1 MINRCALTTFDN
13 PFDPFEQF
21 VDWFLFDVEKGY
33 NCCSI
38 VGRLVSD
45 KLTTDMSQREE
56 EFVIEEAIDNFIKHD
71 AANLY
76 TKVYKKGSSADIESD

>member
-1 MINRCALTTFDN
+1 MINHCALTTLDN

-33 NCCSI
+33 NCCSV
-38 VGRLVSD
+38 VGRLLSD
-45 KLTTDMSQREE
+45 KLTDDMTP
-56 EFVIEEAIDNFIKHD
+56 IEEATIIEDVIDEFIKHD

-76 TKVYKKGSSADIESD
+76 IKVYKKGSSEDVKSE